1 VRDVA
6 VFLYV
11 KKLVT
16 AASYTCGVIT
26 FVGALRFFPT
36 GAMGFIGVDAGA
48 LDLDLDLD
56 ALLALFESSNSPGRI
71 AWKTKESCS
80 ILPPCPLF
88 ERFECRVGAFS
99 VEYMVLRT
107 RHI

>member
-1 VRDVA
+1 MA

-16 AASYTCGVIT
+16 AASNTWGVIT
-26 FVGALRFFPT
+26 FVGALRSFPT

-56 ALLALFESSNSPGRI
+56 LDALLALFESSNLPGRI

-88 ERFECRVGAFS
+88 ERFKHRVGAFS

>member
-1 VRDVA
+1 MV

-26 FVGALRFFPT
+26 FVGALQFFPI

-48 LDLDLDLD
+48 LDLDLD
-56 ALLALFESSNSPGRI
+56 ALLALFESSNLPGWI

-88 ERFECRVGAFS
+88 DQFERRVGAFS